1 MSTANTTTTNNNM
14 DAAVNDVANTL
25 SNTSLNNK
33 PADDKTAANEAAS
46 ASAAEGRRL
55 YIGNLAYATTEGE
68 LKDFFKS
75 YLVFHFFVI
84 KAVTPSPHHEY
95 TFRSTNILATS
106 ESVSIPK
113 NPRTDRPVG
122 YAFVDLSTPTEAER
136 AIEELS
142 GKEILE
148 RKVSVQLARKP
159 EPAGEK
165 SEGANG
171 EGSGAEGSRRR
182 ASGRGRG
189 RGRGRGGRTARA
201 GREGAEK
208 KEGETT
214 EAVAAT
220 EDAAPAA
227 AAPATAEVLPLTD
240 ITNKINTDANTK
252 TKTQAR
258 PQRERRERGPPADG
272 IPSKTKVMVANLP
285 YDLTEDKL
293 IELFKAYE
301 PSSAKI
307 ALRPI
312 PRFMIKKLQARGEA
326 RKGRG
331 FGFVTL
337 ASEELQQKAVS
348 EMNGKEIEGREIAVK
363 VAIDSPDKT
372 DEEQHEGDA
381 TNGQKEAAPATEAAP
396 TAAAPA
402 PAAGAEAAATPA
414 AAPAPAATKTEAT
427 PASTTPATTA

>member
-1 MSTANTTTTNNNM
+1 MSAANTNNTNT

-25 SNTSLNNK
+25 SNTSISNK

-75 YLVFHFFVI
+75 YLV
-84 KAVTPSPHHEY
+84 
-95 TFRSTNILATS
+95 

-182 ASGRGRG
+182 ASGRGRA

-201 GREGAEK
+201 GRDGAEK

-214 EAVAAT
+214 EAAAAT
-220 EDAAPAA
+220 DEAAPAA
-227 AAPATAEVLPLTD
+227 AAPATTETS
-240 ITNKINTDANTK
+240 
-252 TKTQAR
+252 KTQAR

-272 IPSKTKVMVANLP
+272 VPSKTKVMVANLP

-372 DEEQHEGDA
+372 DEEHEGDA
-381 TNGQKEAAPATEAAP
+381 TNGQKEAAPATEAVPA
-396 TAAAPA
+396 TGAEAAAAPA
-402 PAAGAEAAATPA
+402 PAAPKAAEAA
-414 AAPAPAATKTEAT
+414 

>member
-1 MSTANTTTTNNNM
+1 MSATNVEKAP
-14 DAAVNDVANTL
+14 DAAVNDIANTL
-25 SNTSLNNK
+25 SNTSITK
-33 PADDKTAANEAAS
+33 PAEDKAAANEAAS

-75 YLVFHFFVI
+75 YLV
-84 KAVTPSPHHEY
+84 
-95 TFRSTNILATS
+95 

-165 SEGANG
+165 APEAANG
-171 EGSGAEGSRRR
+171 DGSGGEGSRRR

-189 RGRGRGGRTARA
+189 RGRGRSGRGGARGGRA
-201 GREGAEK
+201 
-208 KEGETT
+208 EGEATD
-214 EAVAAT
+214 AVAGT
-220 EDAAPAA
+220 EDAAAPAA
-227 AAPATAEVLPLTD
+227 TADASEVLPLTD
-240 ITNKINTDANTK
+240 ITNQAGTDENKNSKA
-252 TKTQAR
+252 QRA
-258 PQRERRERGPPADG
+258 QRERRERGPPADG

-285 YDLTEDKL
+285 YDLTEEKL
-293 IELFKAYE
+293 LELFKTYE

-337 ASEELQQKAVS
+337 ASEELQQKAVT

-372 DEEQHEGDA
+372 DEEANAPEGEATADA
-381 TNGQKEAAPATEAAP
+381 GTKEDAVEKPAEATPAPATTAP
-396 TAAAPA
+396 TAAPV
-402 PAAGAEAAATPA
+402 
-414 AAPAPAATKTEAT
+414 
-427 PASTTPATTA
+427 TTTTA